1 MTSNYLITVIPDR
14 NQAEEA
20 FNALQSANLSAEQ
33 MALLGNG
40 HMSADEFGLIEPNHA
55 AKANIGRLVVW
66 LVPFGFVAGFL
77 FNWLTKIQIG
87 PTSFATSHILGGL
100 LGAGAGIVGAMI
112 VGTLVGWTSGSG
124 DALAYRNSLN
134 AGKYVII
141 VQGSDQLVDQATG
154 ILNSF
159 GPENIQ
165 GYSMA
170 S

>member
-1 MTSNYLITVIPDR
+1 MSSNYLITVLPSR
-14 NQAEEA
+14 EQAEEA
-20 FNALQSANLSAEQ
+20 FSALQSANLAADQ
-33 MALLGNG
+33 MALLGDG

-55 AKANIGRLVVW
+55 AKTNIRNLLVW
-66 LVPFGFVAGFL
+66 LIPFGFASGYL

-100 LGAGAGIVGAMI
+100 LGVGAGIVGAMI

-124 DALAYRNSLN
+124 VALAYRNSLTS
-134 AGKYVII
+134 GKYLIV
-141 VQGSDQLVDQATG
+141 VQGSEQLVEQATW
-154 ILNSF
+154 ILGSF
-159 GPENIQ
+159 DPENIQ

>member
-1 MTSNYLITVIPDR
+1 MASNYLISVLPSR

-33 MALLGNG
+33 MALLGDG
-40 HMSADEFGLIEPNHA
+40 HMSADEFGLIEPNRA
-55 AKANIGRLVVW
+55 AKANIQRLLIW
-66 LVPFGFVAGFL
+66 LVPFGFAAGYL

-87 PTSFATSHILGGL
+87 ATSFATSHIIAGF
-100 LGAGAGIVGAMI
+100 LGAGAGILGAMV

-134 AGKYVII
+134 DGKYLII
-141 VQGSDQLVDQATG
+141 VQGSDQLVDQAAN
-154 ILNSF
+154 ILDGF
-159 GPENIQ
+159 KPENIQ